1 MIGEEYV
8 SVVSESR
15 RKKQAERVAKSLEEE
30 KGELVEW
37 DFKTDRP
44 VNNKLRKVELTV
56 GKLKVVRLLLLQ
68 KSKPAFNLYHDSA
81 SHLYASSVADKLV
94 LQLHVT
100 PLPLRRATS
109 TTCPRAP
116 GSAETPTAS
125 SSRSR

>member
-56 GKLKVVRLLLLQ
+56 GKLKV

-94 LQLHVT
+94 LQLHAGYIDNM
-100 PLPLRRATS
+100 P
-109 TTCPRAP
+109 
-116 GSAETPTAS
+116 
-125 SSRSR
+125 